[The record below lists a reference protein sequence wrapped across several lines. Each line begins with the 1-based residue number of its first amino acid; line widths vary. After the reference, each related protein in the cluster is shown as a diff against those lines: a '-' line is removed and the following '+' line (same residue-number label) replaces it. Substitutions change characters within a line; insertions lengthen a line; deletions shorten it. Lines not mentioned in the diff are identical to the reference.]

1 MNTLKGFNSVF
12 SDASF
17 FVALFSKK
25 DSKHKRAIELFKE
38 IKKYRIL
45 IHTSWFSIS
54 ETMTVLLYRYGYSE
68 ALAFNNS
75 IDLYKVLNSTG
86 GRHNQAIALFNLFAR
101 DRKISFVDALSYIL
115 IKEELGGIPA
125 LSFDEDFKTLGLT
138 TIS

>member
-86 GRHNQAIALFNLFAR
+86 GRYNQAIALFNLFAR
-101 DRKISFVDALSYIL
+101 VSKISFVDALSYIL

-125 LSFDEDFKTLGLT
+125 LSFDEYFKTLGLT
-138 TIS
+138 SIS